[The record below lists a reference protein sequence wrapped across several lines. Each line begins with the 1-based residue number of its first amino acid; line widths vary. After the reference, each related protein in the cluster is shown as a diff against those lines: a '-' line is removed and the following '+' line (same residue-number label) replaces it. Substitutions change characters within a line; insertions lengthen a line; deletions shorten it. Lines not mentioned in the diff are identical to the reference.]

1 MNINFLNKLLT
12 IHRLAR
18 VSLLSFVM
26 ITFTS
31 LLFAETISGQTITDT
46 RISISLENA
55 SLKTALTQ
63 VEQKSGF
70 IFVYNE
76 RLLNPYNNFTLT
88 KEKITVADLLNLLLK
103 KTDLTYQVHD
113 NKVLIIQKEKPKPV
127 VQKPVVSVPVNGKV
141 TDDKGLALP
150 GVTVKVKGAGAAVIT
165 DADGNYKITVNDPN
179 ATLVFSFVGFKTQ
192 EVPLAGKQEVNVQL
206 AVSSGQL
213 DAVVVVGYGTQK
225 KTSLTSAVSQVSGN
239 TLVQRPVSNVQ
250 QSLQGLAPGVTV
262 LDRG

>member
-26 ITFTS
+26 ITFTT

-46 RISISLENA
+46 RISVTLENA

-127 VQKPVVSVPVNGKV
+127 VQKPVVNVPVSGKV
-141 TDDKGLALP
+141 TDDKG
-150 GVTVKVKGAGAAVIT
+150 
-165 DADGNYKITVNDPN
+165 
-179 ATLVFSFVGFKTQ
+179 
-192 EVPLAGKQEVNVQL
+192 
-206 AVSSGQL
+206 
-213 DAVVVVGYGTQK
+213 
-225 KTSLTSAVSQVSGN
+225 
-239 TLVQRPVSNVQ
+239 
-250 QSLQGLAPGVTV
+250 
-262 LDRG
+262 